1 MLYLDYN
8 ATTPVA
14 PEVFEAMRGAL
25 TEHFG
30 NAHSAHAAGW
40 WAKEA
45 VEAARADVASL
56 VGAEAEEVVFT
67 SGATEASNLAIKG
80 VLARYAPKGRHVVTV
95 ATEHAA
101 VRETLEGLH
110 RRGQAEVTVLPVDR
124 DGRLAPAAFA
134 AALRPDTVLAA
145 VMWANNETGV
155 VHDMPALYAR
165 ARAAG
170 VLFFTDATQAVGK
183 VPVAFAHADLLAL
196 SAHKLYGPKGVGA
209 LVVRRRGP
217 RVALAPLVEGGG
229 QERGLR
235 SGTLNV
241 PGIVGL
247 GAAARLAGARLEG
260 DGARLSALRDTLE
273 RRLVAEVGAVVNG
286 AGAPRLPNTL
296 SLTIPGVRAERLL
309 SALGGRL
316 AFSTGSACAS
326 AKPEPSH
333 VLVAM
338 GLREADARAS
348 IRLSLGRPTT
358 EADVA
363 QAVQWVA
370 EAVKLERAAGR

>member
-14 PEVFEAMRGAL
+14 PEVFEAMRPWF

-40 WAKEA
+40 RAKEA
-45 VEAARADVASL
+45 VEAARADVAAL

-67 SGATEASNLAIKG
+67 SGATEAASLAIKG
-80 VLARYAPKGRHVVTV
+80 VLARYAAKGRHVVTA

-101 VRETLEGLH
+101 VLDTLDAL
-110 RRGQAEVTVLPVDR
+110 RKRGAAEVTVLPVEA
-124 DGRLAPAAFA
+124 DGRLDPRAFA
-134 AALRPDTVLAA
+134 AALRADTVLAA

-155 VHDMPALYAR
+155 VHDVPTLCAT

-170 VLFFTDATQAVGK
+170 VLFFTDATQAAGK
-183 VPVAFAHADLLAL
+183 VPVSFAHADLLAL
-196 SAHKLYGPKGVGA
+196 SAHKLYGPKGAGA
-209 LVVRRRGP
+209 LVGRRRGP
-217 RVALAPLVEGGG
+217 RVALVPLVEGGG

-247 GAAARLAGARLEG
+247 GVAARLAAERQAEDAARLG
-260 DGARLSALRDTLE
+260 ALRNALE
-273 RRLVAEVGAVVNG
+273 QRLTAEVGAEVNG
-286 AGAPRLPNTL
+286 AGAPRLPNTS
-296 SLTIPGVRAERLL
+296 SLTIPGVDATRLL

-326 AKPEPSH
+326 AKTEPSH

-338 GLREADARAS
+338 GRTDAEARAS

-358 EADVA
+358 PEDVETA
-363 QAVQWVA
+363 GAWIA
-370 EAVKLERAAGR
+370 EAVQRERGA